1 VSTPFLSALN
11 TTHARTYLHVRLQV
25 RQDYAS
31 VADFIK
37 ISVLDSASKLNAGAD
52 KPQAAQAL

>member
-1 VSTPFLSALN
+1 MC
-11 TTHARTYLHVRLQV
+11 LQV

-37 ISVLDSASKLNAGAD
+37 ISVLDSASKLNAGALQLQHEVGA
-52 KPQAAQAL
+52 KAEGTIVACTPHM